1 MVNLIFYKGKNPKK
15 KNLIKNQSCSVN
27 ILKIKITMQKTHI
40 ISPLIIIDRILKLL
54 DYLMTCRKKI
64 QFKII

>member
-27 ILKIKITMQKTHI
+27 ILKIKITMQSK
-40 ISPLIIIDRILKLL
+40 LK
-54 DYLMTCRKKI
+54 KNI
-64 QFKII
+64 FKFNIVKHLKGVQNHPKMARYMVYK